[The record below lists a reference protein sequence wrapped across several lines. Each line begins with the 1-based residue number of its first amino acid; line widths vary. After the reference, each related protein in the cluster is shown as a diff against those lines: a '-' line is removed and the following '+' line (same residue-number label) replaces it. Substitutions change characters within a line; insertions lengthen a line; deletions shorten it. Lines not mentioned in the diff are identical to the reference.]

1 MTIKLFRE
9 KQAWKLGRR
18 CVTGKIWQMSGTFD
32 ECLETFDNVL
42 SDGVTDRPKRE
53 DRWGGLRNHVHMNES
68 VSERQSASKN

>member
-1 MTIKLFRE
+1 
-9 KQAWKLGRR
+9 
-18 CVTGKIWQMSGTFD
+18 MSGTFD

-53 DRWGGLRNHVHMNES
+53 DRWGGLKNHDHMNES